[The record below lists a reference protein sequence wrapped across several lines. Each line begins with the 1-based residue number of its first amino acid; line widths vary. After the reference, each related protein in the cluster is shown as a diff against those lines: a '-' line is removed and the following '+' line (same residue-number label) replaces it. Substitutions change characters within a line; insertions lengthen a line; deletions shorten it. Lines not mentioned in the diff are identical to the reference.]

1 MIQMQ
6 AQAIFDAI
14 DGELER
20 RGIVLS
26 P

>member
-1 MIQMQ
+1 MIQMH